1 MRKVSRE
8 HKYERLEK
16 CKLIII
22 DVIENLKKN
31 LIKIRDLFKCNVQKP
46 KLSQVVLWKK

>member
-1 MRKVSRE
+1 MRKISSN
-8 HKYERLEK
+8 HKYPKIEK

-31 LIKIRDLFKCNVQKP
+31 LSKIRDLIKCNVQKP
-46 KLSQVVLWKK
+46 RLSIDLL

>member
-46 KLSQVVLWKK
+46 RLSKEVL

>member
-1 MRKVSRE
+1 MKKVSNR

-31 LIKIRDLFKCNVQKP
+31 LSKIRDLFKCNGHKVQRP
-46 KLSQVVLWKK
+46 EL

>member
-1 MRKVSRE
+1 MRKISTE
-8 HKYERLEK
+8 HKYPKIEK

-46 KLSQVVLWKK
+46 RLSQELL

>member
-1 MRKVSRE
+1 MKKISSNP
-8 HKYERLEK
+8 KYERLEK

-46 KLSQVVLWKK
+46 RLSKDVL

>member
-1 MRKVSRE
+1 MKKISSK

-46 KLSQVVLWKK
+46 RLSKDLL